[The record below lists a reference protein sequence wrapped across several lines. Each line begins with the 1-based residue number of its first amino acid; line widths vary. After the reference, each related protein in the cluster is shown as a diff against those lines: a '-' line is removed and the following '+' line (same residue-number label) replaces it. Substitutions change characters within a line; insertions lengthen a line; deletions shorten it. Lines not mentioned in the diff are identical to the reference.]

1 MALDPE
7 AMDAAVLRNLEAKS
21 GQGLEAWLS
30 ALRSAG
36 PFARPAE
43 AVAWLKAQGLGHVTA
58 QVVVRHSGAAPQGPT
73 VDNVL
78 GSAGAALFRALEAAL
93 APEVPGLKVGVR
105 KGYVTLGTRVQFAVA
120 VPAGKGTGIRL
131 GLVAQAPG
139 AALPPAPPMG
149 GSDRF
154 RLLLEVPDEMSIPG
168 TLVHL
173 RAAAQGLRS

>member
-30 ALRSAG
+30 ALRAAG

-58 QVVVRHSGAAPQGPT
+58 QVVVRHSRAAPQGPT
-73 VDNVL
+73 VAGVL
-78 GSAGAALFRALEAAL
+78 GFAGAALFNALQSAL
-93 APEVPGLKVGVR
+93 AREVPGLKIGVR
-105 KGYVTLGTRVQFAVA
+105 KGYVTLGARVQFAVA
-120 VPAGKGTGIRL
+120 VPAGKGIRL

-168 TLVHL
+168 AVVHL